1 MFRFFKALTGFRQTL
16 TVSKSLAGCEPLAGS
31 NPTKGKSRCNLWIGG
46 HPDHLRP
53 VDDPQGVGGY
63 QLAIEALIR
72 DESPE
77 VIYLHSETGDLSV
90 VRKSLEY
97 LSRIGGQVGVADQ
110 LPDEEV
116 AAIFGVDVRSYQSA
130 VVNPQGNAAAYG

>member
-1 MFRFFKALTGFRQTL
+1 MFGFFKALTGGCHASKRQAQEGL
-16 TVSKSLAGCEPLAGS
+16 HPAKGS
-31 NPTKGKSRCNLWIGG
+31 RPARSQHNLLIGG
-46 HPDHLRP
+46 HPDHLRT
-53 VDDPQGVGGY
+53 VDDPQGLGGY

-77 VIYLHSETGDLSV
+77 IIYFHSETGDLSV

-130 VVNPQGNAAAYG
+130 VVDPQGDAAAYG

>member
-1 MFRFFKALTGFRQTL
+1 MFGFFKALTGSGSTSREQ
-16 TVSKSLAGCEPLAGS
+16 EP
-31 NPTKGKSRCNLWIGG
+31 CNLWIGG
-46 HPDHLRP
+46 HPNHLHP
-53 VDDPQGVGGY
+53 VDDPQGLGAY

-77 VIYLHSETGDLSV
+77 VIYLRSDTEDLSV
-90 VRKSLEY
+90 VCKALEY

-130 VVNPQGNAAAYG
+130 VVNPQGDAAAFVDSRILS

>member
-1 MFRFFKALTGFRQTL
+1 MLGFFKALTGSRQRPE
-16 TVSKSLAGCEPLAGS
+16 GEDQ
-31 NPTKGKSRCNLWIGG
+31 CNLRIGG

-53 VDDPQGVGGY
+53 VDDPQGLGAY

-77 VIYLHSETGDLSV
+77 VIYLRSDTEDMSV
-90 VRKSLEY
+90 VRKALGY

-130 VVNPQGNAAAYG
+130 VVNPQGDAAAFVDSRILS

>member
-1 MFRFFKALTGFRQTL
+1 MFGFFKALTGSGSASREQ
-16 TVSKSLAGCEPLAGS
+16 EP
-31 NPTKGKSRCNLWIGG
+31 CNLRIGG
-46 HPDHLRP
+46 HPEHLHP
-53 VDDPQGVGGY
+53 VDDPQGLGGY

-77 VIYLHSETGDLSV
+77 VIYLRSDTKNLSV
-90 VRKSLEY
+90 VRKALEY

-116 AAIFGVDVRSYQSA
+116 AAIFGVDIRSYQSA
-130 VVNPQGNAAAYG
+130 VVNPQGDAAAYAG

>member
-1 MFRFFKALTGFRQTL
+1 MFGFFKALTGFRHT
-16 TVSKSLAGCEPLAGS
+16 LAGCKTLAGS
-31 NPTKGKSRCNLWIGG
+31 ESTKGKGQCNLWIGG

-53 VDDPQGVGGY
+53 VDDSQGLGGY

-77 VIYLHSETGDLSV
+77 VIYLLSETGDLSV

-97 LSRIGGQVGVADQ
+97 LSRIGRQVGVADQ

-130 VVNPQGNAAAYG
+130 VVNPQGDAAAYG

>member
-1 MFRFFKALTGFRQTL
+1 MFGFFKSLTGGQ
-16 TVSKSLAGCEPLAGS
+16 AS
-31 NPTKGKSRCNLWIGG
+31 NDIAPCNLWIGG
-46 HPDHLRP
+46 NPYGLRR
-53 VDDPQGVGGY
+53 VDDPRGLGGY

-77 VIYLHSETGDLSV
+77 IIYLRSDTEDLSV
-90 VRKSLEY
+90 VRKALEY

-110 LPDEEV
+110 LPDAEV

-130 VVNPQGNAAAYG
+130 VVNPQGDAAAYAG

>member
-1 MFRFFKALTGFRQTL
+1 MAVIRIICVRWTIPRGL
-16 TVSKSLAGCEPLAGS
+16 
-31 NPTKGKSRCNLWIGG
+31 
-46 HPDHLRP
+46 
-53 VDDPQGVGGY
+53 GGY

-77 VIYLHSETGDLSV
+77 VIYLLSETGDLSV

-116 AAIFGVDVRSYQSA
+116 AAIFGVDV
-130 VVNPQGNAAAYG
+130 

>member
-1 MFRFFKALTGFRQTL
+1 MFGFFKGLTGGCHGQKKT
-16 TVSKSLAGCEPLAGS
+16 SPSSLL
-31 NPTKGKSRCNLWIGG
+31 IGP

-53 VDDPQGVGGY
+53 VDDAQGTGTY

-72 DESPE
+72 DEAPE
-77 VIYLHSETGDLSV
+77 VIYLRSETGDLSV

-97 LSRIGGQVGVADQ
+97 LSRSGGQVGIADQ

-116 AAIFGVDVRSYQSA
+116 ATIFGVDVRSYQSA
-130 VVNPQGNAAAYG
+130 VVNPMGDAAAYVGG

>member
-1 MFRFFKALTGFRQTL
+1 MFGFFKALTGNSA
-16 TVSKSLAGCEPLAGS
+16 SKGRAPGKRRALS
-31 NPTKGKSRCNLWIGG
+31 NLLVGG
-46 HPDHLRP
+46 HPEHLYP

-77 VIYLHSETGDLSV
+77 VIYLRSETDDLSV
-90 VRKSLEY
+90 VRKGLAY

-116 AAIFGVDVRSYQSA
+116 AALFGVDVRSYQSA
-130 VVNPQGNAAAYG
+130 VVNPQGDAAAYGG

>member
-1 MFRFFKALTGFRQTL
+1 MFGFFKVLTGSRQTP
-16 TVSKSLAGCEPLAGS
+16 KREDQ
-31 NPTKGKSRCNLWIGG
+31 CNLWIGG

-53 VDDPQGVGGY
+53 VDDPQGLGGY

-77 VIYLHSETGDLSV
+77 VIYLRSETGDLSV

-116 AAIFGVDVRSYQSA
+116 AAIFGVDIRSYQSA
-130 VVNPQGNAAAYG
+130 VVNPQGDAAAYG

>member
-1 MFRFFKALTGFRQTL
+1 MFGFFKALTG
-16 TVSKSLAGCEPLAGS
+16 GGS
-31 NPTKGKSRCNLWIGG
+31 ASREQKPCNLWIGG
-46 HPDHLRP
+46 HPDRLRP
-53 VDDPQGVGGY
+53 VDDPQGLGGY

-72 DESPE
+72 DQSPE
-77 VIYLHSETGDLSV
+77 VIYLRSDTDDLSV

-116 AAIFGVDVRSYQSA
+116 AAIFGVDVRSYQAA
-130 VVNPQGNAAAYG
+130 VINPQGDAAAYAGV

>member
-1 MFRFFKALTGFRQTL
+1 MFGFFKALTGSRQ
-16 TVSKSLAGCEPLAGS
+16 SLAGCEP
-31 NPTKGKSRCNLWIGG
+31 TKGKGQCNLWIGG

-53 VDDPQGVGGY
+53 VDDPQGLGAY

-77 VIYLHSETGDLSV
+77 VIYLRSDTEDMSV
-90 VRKSLEY
+90 VRKALGY

-116 AAIFGVDVRSYQSA
+116 AAIFGVDIRSYQSA
-130 VVNPQGNAAAYG
+130 VVNPQGDAAAYG

>member
-1 MFRFFKALTGFRQTL
+1 MFGFFKAWTGTG
-16 TVSKSLAGCEPLAGS
+16 SAGREQKP
-31 NPTKGKSRCNLWIGG
+31 CNLRIGG
-46 HPDHLRP
+46 HPEHLYP
-53 VDDPQGVGGY
+53 VDDPRGLGGY

-77 VIYLHSETGDLSV
+77 VIYLRSETDDLSV
-90 VRKSLEY
+90 VRKGLAY

-116 AAIFGVDVRSYQSA
+116 AALFGVDVRSYRSA
-130 VVNPQGNAAAYG
+130 VVNPQGDAAAYGR

>member
-1 MFRFFKALTGFRQTL
+1 MFGFFKVLKGSGSASRKQ
-16 TVSKSLAGCEPLAGS
+16 EP
-31 NPTKGKSRCNLWIGG
+31 CNLRIGG
-46 HPDHLRP
+46 HPEHLHP
-53 VDDPQGVGGY
+53 VDDPQGLGGY

-77 VIYLHSETGDLSV
+77 VIYLRSDTGNLSV
-90 VRKSLEY
+90 VRKALEY

-116 AAIFGVDVRSYQSA
+116 AAIFGVDIRSYQSA
-130 VVNPQGNAAAYG
+130 VVNPQGDAAAYAG

>member
-1 MFRFFKALTGFRQTL
+1 MFGFFKALMG
-16 TVSKSLAGCEPLAGS
+16 GCHA
-31 NPTKGKSRCNLWIGG
+31 SRGQERRNLLIGCR
-46 HPDHLRP
+46 PDHLRP
-53 VDDPQGVGGY
+53 VDDPHGLGGY

-77 VIYLHSETGDLSV
+77 VIYLRSDTEDLSV

-97 LSRIGGQVGVADQ
+97 LSRIGGQVGVAEQ

-116 AAIFGVDVRSYQSA
+116 AATFGVDVRSYRSA
-130 VVNPQGNAAAYG
+130 VVNPQGDAAAYAG

>member
-1 MFRFFKALTGFRQTL
+1 MFGFFRALTG
-16 TVSKSLAGCEPLAGS
+16 GCHTPKGQGQEEPH
-31 NPTKGKSRCNLWIGG
+31 NLWIGA
-46 HPDHLRP
+46 HPDRLRP
-53 VDDPQGVGGY
+53 VDDPEGLGGY

-77 VIYLHSETGDLSV
+77 VIYLRSDTGDLSV
-90 VRKSLEY
+90 VRKALEY

-130 VVNPQGNAAAYG
+130 VVNPQGDAAAYAG

>member
-1 MFRFFKALTGFRQTL
+1 MFGFFKALTGRD
-16 TVSKSLAGCEPLAGS
+16 AR
-31 NPTKGKSRCNLWIGG
+31 KGNGHCNLLIGG

-53 VDDPQGVGGY
+53 VDDSQGLGGY

-77 VIYLHSETGDLSV
+77 VIYLRSETGDLSV

-130 VVNPQGNAAAYG
+130 VVNPQGDAAAFVGSRILS

>member
-1 MFRFFKALTGFRQTL
+1 MFGFFKALTGSGSASREQ
-16 TVSKSLAGCEPLAGS
+16 EP
-31 NPTKGKSRCNLWIGG
+31 CNLRIGG
-46 HPDHLRP
+46 HPEHLHP
-53 VDDPQGVGGY
+53 VDDPQGLGGY

-77 VIYLHSETGDLSV
+77 VIYLRSDTENLSV
-90 VRKSLEY
+90 VRKALEY

-116 AAIFGVDVRSYQSA
+116 AAIFGVDIRSYQSA
-130 VVNPQGNAAAYG
+130 VVNPQGDAAAYAG